1 MDITSNSGL
10 ASVPAVTQ
18 YLRSAEA
25 CGVDYSVLLAEVGID
40 ADILKDNRSMCHL
53 MPWNSYCR
61 Y

>member
-40 ADILKDNRSMCHL
+40 ADILKDNSKHVPSHAMEQ
-53 MPWNSYCR
+53 
-61 Y
+61 